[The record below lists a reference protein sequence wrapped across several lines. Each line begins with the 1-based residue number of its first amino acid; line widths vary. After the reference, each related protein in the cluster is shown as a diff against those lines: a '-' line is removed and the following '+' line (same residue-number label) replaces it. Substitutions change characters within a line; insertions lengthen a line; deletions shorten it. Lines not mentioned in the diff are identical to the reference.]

1 MRRGFTWTPVTPVEW
16 TLLACVA
23 GLLGLRLASSQK
35 KAGERAVELSVAL
48 GEPEQRSRLLPK
60 LRGYVEQEGWP
71 GTSPRPTLA
80 LDMAALELTM
90 RRPVRALQVLD
101 QLQPRSLDRAD
112 RAAWLLQRAR
122 AHHQL
127 ADFRRSEA
135 LASDVQSELHYGS
148 DTALGSRALALRA
161 DALLSLGRD
170 AEVCRLVSEQLPGLH
185 PDGRTPAQLALA
197 RALGRLGQMG
207 QWVEELLL
215 EVAQHAPLR
224 LRRFV
229 REWPFEPAARVA
241 NRLLAGQGPYR

>member
-1 MRRGFTWTPVTPVEW
+1 VTPVEW

-23 GLLGLRLASSQK
+23 GLFGLRLASSRK
-35 KAGERAVELSVAL
+35 RAGERAVELAAAL
-48 GEPEQRSRLLPK
+48 RDPERRTALLPR
-60 LRGYVEQEGWP
+60 LRQYVEEEAWP
-71 GTSPRPTLA
+71 GTSPRPELA
-80 LDMAALELTM
+80 LDMAALELSV

-101 QLQPRSLDRAD
+101 QLQPRALARAD
-112 RAAWLLQRAR
+112 KAAWLLQRAR
-122 AHHQL
+122 AHQQL

-135 LASDVQSELHYGS
+135 LASDVATELHYGA

-161 DALLSLGRD
+161 EALLSLGRD
-170 AEVCRLVSEQLPGLH
+170 AEVCRLVTEQLPGLH
-185 PDGRTPAQLALA
+185 PDGRTPAQLSLA

-215 EVAQHAPLR
+215 EVATHAPLR

-229 REWPFEPAARVA
+229 RDWPFEPAARVA